1 MFIHVR
7 NLFFANDGIAII
19 RPRIIEINIETRDM
33 YIVVVNPL
41 MRNLRFV
48 NPSTLFGDKINQS
61 NSCFEQELRN
71 NNINNRKIVFFT
83 HIFIKN

>member
-1 MFIHVR
+1 M
-7 NLFFANDGIAII
+7 ANDGIAII
-19 RPRIIEINIETRDM
+19 RPKIIEINIETRDM

-71 NNINNRKIVFFT
+71 NNINISS
-83 HIFIKN
+83 

>member
-1 MFIHVR
+1 MYVR

-19 RPRIIEINIETRDM
+19 RPRIIEINIETRDI

-71 NNINNRKIVFFT
+71 SNINIRKIVFFT
-83 HIFIKN
+83 HIFIKY

>member
-1 MFIHVR
+1 MYVR

-19 RPRIIEINIETRDM
+19 KPKIIEKNIETRDM

-71 NNINNRKIVFFT
+71 NNINIRKIIFFT
-83 HIFIKN
+83 HIFIKY

>member
-1 MFIHVR
+1 
-7 NLFFANDGIAII
+7 
-19 RPRIIEINIETRDM
+19 M

-71 NNINNRKIVFFT
+71 NNINQIIVEDKEKYIGIV
-83 HIFIKN
+83 HIHDILKEGIL

>member
-1 MFIHVR
+1 MYVR

-41 MRNLRFV
+41 MRNLRLV

-71 NNINNRKIVFFT
+71 NDINIRKIIFFT
-83 HIFIKN
+83 HIFIKY

>member
-1 MFIHVR
+1 MFTKVR

-48 NPSTLFGDKINQS
+48 NPSTLLGDKINQS

-71 NNINNRKIVFFT
+71 NNINIRKITFFT
-83 HIFIKN
+83 LIFIKN

>member
-1 MFIHVR
+1 MYVR

-71 NNINNRKIVFFT
+71 NNINIRNIIFFT
-83 HIFIKN
+83 HIFIKY

>member
-1 MFIHVR
+1 M
-7 NLFFANDGIAII
+7 ANDGIAII
-19 RPRIIEINIETRDM
+19 RPKIIEINIETRDM

-71 NNINNRKIVFFT
+71 NIINIRKIKFFT
-83 HIFIKN
+83 HIFIKY

>member
-1 MFIHVR
+1 
-7 NLFFANDGIAII
+7 
-19 RPRIIEINIETRDM
+19 M

-61 NSCFEQELRN
+61 NSCLEQELRN
-71 NNINNRKIVFFT
+71 NNINIRKIIFFT
-83 HIFIKN
+83 HIFIKY

>member
-1 MFIHVR
+1 MLDVR

-71 NNINNRKIVFFT
+71 NNINIRKIIFFT
-83 HIFIKN
+83 NIFIKY

>member
-1 MFIHVR
+1 MYVR

-71 NNINNRKIVFFT
+71 NDINIRKIIFFT
-83 HIFIKN
+83 HIFIKY

>member
-1 MFIHVR
+1 
-7 NLFFANDGIAII
+7 
-19 RPRIIEINIETRDM
+19 M

-71 NNINNRKIVFFT
+71 NNINIRSYFSYQPLQT
-83 HIFIKN
+83 STD

>member
-71 NNINNRKIVFFT
+71 NNINIRKIIFFT
-83 HIFIKN
+83 HIFIKY

>member
-1 MFIHVR
+1 MYVR

-71 NNINNRKIVFFT
+71 NNINIRKIIFFT
-83 HIFIKN
+83 HIFIKY

>member
-1 MFIHVR
+1 M
-7 NLFFANDGIAII
+7 FFANDGIAII
-19 RPRIIEINIETRDM
+19 KPRIIEINIETKDM

-61 NSCFEQELRN
+61 NSCLEQELRN
-71 NNINNRKIVFFT
+71 NNINIRKIIFFT
-83 HIFIKN
+83 HIFIKY

>member
-1 MFIHVR
+1 MYVR

-19 RPRIIEINIETRDM
+19 RPKIIEINIETRDM
-33 YIVVVNPL
+33 YIVVVKPL

-71 NNINNRKIVFFT
+71 NNINIRKIIFFT
-83 HIFIKN
+83 HIFIKY

>member
-1 MFIHVR
+1 MYVR

-19 RPRIIEINIETRDM
+19 RPKIIEINIETRDM

-71 NNINNRKIVFFT
+71 NNINIRKIIFFT
-83 HIFIKN
+83 HIFIKY

>member
-1 MFIHVR
+1 MYVR

-19 RPRIIEINIETRDM
+19 RPRIIEINIETRDI

-71 NNINNRKIVFFT
+71 NNINIRKIIFFT
-83 HIFIKN
+83 HIFIKY